1 MSEIEAKLRKLHMPV
16 FNNIFV
22 QYNWELHACNE
33 PYLQD
38 YSKET
43 AAGLVI
49 WSKPGTGKLGLCFS
63 HLKLRADL
71 RFNAMYARVES
82 QECNAVSLQER
93 HVEQRSLLQILSSG
107 KGAS

>member
-1 MSEIEAKLRKLHMPV
+1 MPDI
-16 FNNIFV
+16 NNICE
-22 QYNWELHACNE
+22 QCNWERHACNE

-49 WSKPGTGKLGLCFS
+49 WSKPGTGKLGLCFP

-71 RFNAMYARVES
+71 RFNATYARVENS
-82 QECNAVSLQER
+82 ECNAVSLQKR
-93 HVEQRSLLQILSSG
+93 HVEQRSLLQILSLG